1 MRIAMIGIKGIPA
14 RFGGFETAGDELSR
28 GLVKRGL
35 YTRVN
40 VERATAGQAPKD
52 KCSGQSQPDCLPLT
66 EEAQPIAD

>member
-40 VERATAGQAPKD
+40 VERATAGQAQ
-52 KCSGQSQPDCLPLT
+52 G
-66 EEAQPIAD
+66 